1 MDRIIVFPYSLSSWR
16 LQIMLEELGLSCNV
30 EKVDMFQWE
39 HLQPSHLRLSPSV
52 RSLLRYSH
60 LTAPPLSRR
69 PSQSWSLRRAGRS
82 LVRTFFIFSSPPH
95 HHRRLPSPL
104 MSASSVRSSRRSI
117 LGFWPTAWLFTPSTP
132 SSWDFR
138 IVRRN
143 SLKRWLEPLPRA
155 VAESWNCIFLSH
167 FSPAIIF
174 WPGRRGWMTPRSWSD
189 LKILTLLHNWG
200 ARITNGNPFL
210 QVQHSVLQGYF

>member
-1 MDRIIVFPYSLSSWR
+1 MLLRSLVVWSWQGAGRGENELINLLKPKIRSEIYRKLYFSQKIEGLFSGHFAVMDRIIVFPYSLSSWR

-104 MSASSVRSSRRSI
+104 MSASSVRSWRRSI
-117 LGFWPTAWLFTPSTP
+117 LESSLTASPSTLSRP
-132 SSWDFR
+132 SS
-138 IVRRN
+138 
-143 SLKRWLEPLPRA
+143 
-155 VAESWNCIFLSH
+155 
-167 FSPAIIF
+167 
-174 WPGRRGWMTPRSWSD
+174 
-189 LKILTLLHNWG
+189 
-200 ARITNGNPFL
+200 
-210 QVQHSVLQGYF
+210 